1 MAGSVAVGQMKEGGN
16 VVPVRKIV
24 KFSEVRWRL
33 FCLGK
38 CLSEGGF
45 DVGEL
50 VERFCE
56 LVVAGVQTPEKECS
70 GAACGDAVAPEVG
83 RGEGGAVHVR
93 G

>member
-16 VVPVRKIV
+16 VVPVQKIT

-45 DVGEL
+45 DVGE
-50 VERFCE
+50 
-56 LVVAGVQTPEKECS
+56 
-70 GAACGDAVAPEVG
+70 
-83 RGEGGAVHVR
+83 
-93 G
+93 